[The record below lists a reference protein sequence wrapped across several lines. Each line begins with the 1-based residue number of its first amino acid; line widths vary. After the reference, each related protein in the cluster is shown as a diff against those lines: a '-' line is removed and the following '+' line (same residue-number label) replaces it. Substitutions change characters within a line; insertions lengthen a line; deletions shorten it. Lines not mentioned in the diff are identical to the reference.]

1 MTPNS
6 TYMRNHAK
14 CPFYRG
20 DTQQSVICEGF
31 LQGSTVSVRF
41 ATQRDMQKHCG
52 LFCCD
57 MYENCEVYRM
67 IVEACGYDA

>member
-1 MTPNS
+1 MTPSS

-31 LQGSTVSVRF
+31 LPDSTVSVRF
-41 ATQRDMQKHCG
+41 ATRRDMQRHCCV
-52 LFCCD
+52 FCCD
-57 MYENCEVYRM
+57 KYENCEVYRM
-67 IVEACGYDA
+67 VCEACGYDA